1 MTMKKKST
9 MKMAKKSPTKKQM
22 PAGKKGK
29 GVASLPGDVAK
40 NMGYTKDQAGNPIM
54 LKKAAMKLKK
64 EGMKMVKKSAMM
76 MKKAAGMKMKKK

>member
-1 MTMKKKST
+1 MKKAPAKMKKKSAMTMKKKST

-54 LKKAAMKLKK
+54 LKKVLKDQRLWQK
-64 EGMKMVKKSAMM
+64 QTT
-76 MKKAAGMKMKKK
+76 

>member
-1 MTMKKKST
+1 MKKAPAKMKKKSAMTMKKKST

-40 NMGYTKDQAGNPIM
+40 NMGYTKDQA
-54 LKKAAMKLKK
+54 
-64 EGMKMVKKSAMM
+64 
-76 MKKAAGMKMKKK
+76 